1 MDKVIYI
8 VILLISSILDIKKRI
23 VSNKLCFAIAILS
36 AIMMLQKQKPL
47 DYIPAAFVIT
57 VPLLILAIK
66 TDCMGGG
73 DIKFIFCNTL
83 YIGLTGSIYA
93 TIFAC
98 VLIIITRF
106 KYKKAIPMIPYLS
119 AGYILFIGGQF

>member
-1 MDKVIYI
+1 MVIYI
-8 VILLISSILDIKKRI
+8 VILLISSVLDIKKRV
-23 VSNKLCFAIAILS
+23 VSNKLCFIIALLSIMEQKPVDYILS
-36 AIMMLQKQKPL
+36 AFI
-47 DYIPAAFVIT
+47 IT
-57 VPLLILAIK
+57 IPLLILAIK

-83 YIGLTGSIYA
+83 YVGLTRSIYA
-93 TIFAC
+93 TILAC

-119 AGYILFIGGQF
+119 VGYLLFIGGKF